1 MLPPPYSLLYTMKR
15 SLTILPTIATAL
27 ILICGA
33 ISCHNGKQWQKKQE
47 TTFHKI
53 PDTLHV
59 VTLYSPASYFIY
71 KGQEMG
77 YDYELIT
84 AIAIDRGLTL
94 KVNIAPSLSRAIE
107 MLDSGKVDLI
117 AYEVPITAEYKE
129 KVVACGPENIT
140 TQVLVQ
146 PKLGEEELITDVTD
160 LVGKDVYVEAD
171 SKYEARMNNLN
182 QELGGGIRIHPV
194 SRDTMITEDLIAMV
208 SEGKIPLTVVDSDIA
223 LINKTY
229 YNDLDINMPLSFEQ
243 RSGWAVAPD
252 KKWLGDSID
261 AWLNTDVN
269 RGEQARLLKRYFELS
284 KNESGTKFV
293 STAGRVSPFDHLFK
307 RYANKYNW
315 DWKLLASQAYVES
328 KFDSTAVSWAGARG
342 LMQIMPRTAKGYGQT
357 AKSVMKNDVAVET
370 SLKLLNDLDKQLTK
384 RVPDEQER
392 KKFVIESYNSGLAHV
407 LDAIA
412 LADKYGLDPQKWDD
426 NVAKAILWKSNPRYY
441 KDPVVKFGYSRG
453 RETFD
458 YVNRVY
464 SYYAKSKVHG

>member
-1 MLPPPYSLLYTMKR
+1 MKR
-15 SLTILPTIATAL
+15 SPSVLPIILIATMLL
-27 ILICGA
+27 ISA
-33 ISCHNGKQWQKKQE
+33 IGCRRDRNVSDRSAM
-47 TTFHKI
+47 TTQSHKF
-53 PDTLHV
+53 PDTLRV

-71 KGQEMG
+71 RGQEMG
-77 YDYELIT
+77 YDYELVT
-84 AIAIDRGLTL
+84 ALAVDKGLTL
-94 KVNIAPSLSRAIE
+94 KVSIAPSLSRAIE
-107 MLDSGKVDLI
+107 MLDSGNVDLI

-146 PKLGEEELITDVTD
+146 PKQGEEELITDVTD
-160 LVGKDVYVEAD
+160 LVGKDVYVEAQ

-194 SRDTMITEDLIAMV
+194 NRDTMITEDLIAMV

-229 YNDLDINMPLSFEQ
+229 YNDLDINTPISFEQ

-252 KKWLGDSID
+252 RKWLGDSID
-261 AWLNTDVN
+261 AWLNTDKP
-269 RGEQARLLKRYFELS
+269 RSQQARLLKRYFELS
-284 KNESGTKFV
+284 KNEPGNGYV
-293 STAGRVSPFDHLFK
+293 STAGRVSPFDSLFRK
-307 RYANKYNW
+307 YAEKYDW

-357 AKSVMKNDVAVET
+357 AKSVMKNDIAVET
-370 SLKLLNDLDKQLTK
+370 SLKLLRDLDKQLSS
-384 RVPDEQER
+384 RVPDPDER
-392 KKFVIESYNSGLAHV
+392 KKFVIASYNSGLAHV

-412 LADKYGLDPQKWDD
+412 LAKKYGLNPQKWDN

-464 SYYAKSKVHG
+464 AYYAKSKIYG

>member
-1 MLPPPYSLLYTMKR
+1 MKR
-15 SLTILPTIATAL
+15 SLILHLTAALTL
-27 ILICGA
+27 ISAACSLY
-33 ISCHNGKQWQKKQE
+33 SCANAGPGKSGHE
-47 TTFHKI
+47 TSVHEI

-59 VTLYSPASYFIY
+59 VTLYSPTSYFIY
-71 KGQEMG
+71 RGQEMG

-84 AIAIDRGLTL
+84 AIAVDRGLTL

-146 PKLGEEELITDVTD
+146 PRRGEEELITDVTG

-171 SKYEARMNNLN
+171 SKYEARMINLN
-182 QELGGGIRIHPV
+182 QELGGGINIHPV
-194 SRDTMITEDLIAMV
+194 NRDTMITEDLIAMV

-223 LINKTY
+223 MINKTY

-252 KKWLGDSID
+252 KKWLGDSIN

-269 RGEQARLLKRYFELS
+269 RGKQARLLKRYFELS
-284 KNESGTKFV
+284 KNEPGNRFV

-307 RYANKYNW
+307 RYAGKYDW

-328 KFDSTAVSWAGARG
+328 KYDSTAVSWAGARG

-357 AKSVMKNDVAVET
+357 AKSVMKKDIAVET
-370 SLKLLNDLDKQLTK
+370 SLKLLRDLDKQLK
-384 RVPDEQER
+384 SRVPDDQER
-392 KKFVIESYNSGLAHV
+392 KKFVIASYNSGLAHV

-441 KDPVVKFGYSRG
+441 KDPVVRFGYSRG